1 MKNKII
7 SIIIAC
13 YNEEKN
19 IASTIKRVHKVMP
32 ESEIVIV
39 DDGSTDKTMEVVG
52 YTLMK
57 EKVKH
62 SKIVKYMPNRG
73 KGYAIKQGV
82 LCASGD
88 IQVQLDADCQF
99 QPEET
104 PKLIQPILDKKCDIT
119 FCTRFSKG
127 GTFEKGSV
135 TKMRRLANAVV
146 STLTSFLSGR
156 YWFKNLL
163 TDINAGFKAWTKKS
177 ILDIDFRCP
186 HFGYEGE
193 IAILA
198 HKKGYKII
206 EVPINYK
213 KRLEGNTNVKLWRD
227 GVIIPLYF
235 LKTKLFR

>member
-1 MKNKII
+1 MKNKKI

-32 ESEIVIV
+32 DAEIIIV
-39 DDGSTDKTMEVVG
+39 DDGSNDKTMEVAG

-57 EKVKH
+57 ENVKQ
-62 SKIVKYMPNRG
+62 SKIIKYRPNKG

-82 LCASGD
+82 LSASGD
-88 IQVQLDADCQF
+88 IQAQVDADCQF
-99 QPEET
+99 QPEEL
-104 PKLIQPILDKKCDIT
+104 PQLLKPILDEECDIT
-119 FCTRFSKG
+119 FCTRFKPEASY
-127 GTFEKGSV
+127 EKGSV
-135 TKMRRLANAVV
+135 TKARRIANGVV
-146 STLTSFLSGR
+146 STITSVLSGR
-156 YWFKNLL
+156 YGPTNML
-163 TDINAGFKAWTKKS
+163 TDINAGFKAWTTKA

-213 KRLEGNTNVKLWRD
+213 KRLEGNTNVKLWRE